1 MTTDFQTVADRVV
14 ELTRMLVRIPAPTD
28 EEGERA
34 AVLAD
39 LWRQSGVSH
48 VSLDE
53 VGNVIGQ
60 LREGSVKTEG
70 CLLLAAHM
78 DTVFPRGIAHETK
91 EDGDLLCGPGVGDN
105 TVSLAVL
112 SELGSILPPTTTCP
126 FWISATVGEE
136 GLGNLRGITHLLA
149 HPPATVSALIALE
162 GNYLGRVNTVGV
174 GSRRWRVVLDGPG
187 GHSWEEAD
195 HVSAVEVAAA
205 LIVLTTTAVR
215 AAQRELSGRS
225 TINIGQVSGG
235 ESINSRARSCWFE
248 IDLRSDSAE
257 AMAELTDLVLRTIAD
272 HPADVVSRV
281 TDIGHRPA
289 GATQSADPLVAV
301 AMEAAAKNG
310 RAAQLTAASTDANA
324 AYALGIPAVTLG
336 VAVGGDTHT
345 EREWIDVATI
355 ADGLRILADTVV
367 SYDALKGSP
376 CRPE

>member
-1 MTTDFQTVADRVV
+1 MTTDFQTVGSRVV
-14 ELTRMLVRIPAPTD
+14 ELTRMLVRIPAPTG

-39 LWRQSGVSH
+39 LWRESGVSQ
-48 VSLDE
+48 VRVDD

-60 LREGSVKTEG
+60 LREGTVKTAG
-70 CLLLAAHM
+70 CLVIAAHM
-78 DTVFPRGIAHETK
+78 DTVFPRGIAHETT
-91 EDGDLLCGPGVGDN
+91 EHGDTLLGPGVGDN
-105 TVSLAVL
+105 TVSLAAL
-112 SELGSILPPTTTCP
+112 SELGSILPTTTNGP
-126 FWISATVGEE
+126 IWIAATVGEE
-136 GLGNLRGITHLLA
+136 GLGNLRGITHLLV
-149 HPPATVSALIALE
+149 HPPAIVSAVIALE

-187 GHSWEEAD
+187 GHSWEEAH
-195 HVSAVEVAAA
+195 HVSAVEVAAG
-205 LIVLTTTAVR
+205 LIVHTTTAVR
-215 AAQRELSGRS
+215 AALQGLPGRS

-257 AMAELTDLVLRTIAD
+257 AMAELSDLVLRTVAD
-272 HPADVVSRV
+272 LPADVVSQV

-289 GATQSADPLVAV
+289 GATPTGDPLVVV
-301 AMEAAAKNG
+301 AMEAYGRNG

-367 SYDALKGSP
+367 NYDALKGSP

>member
-1 MTTDFQTVADRVV
+1 MTADFQTVADRVV
-14 ELTRMLVRIPAPTD
+14 ELTRTLVRIPAPTG

-34 AVLAD
+34 TVLAD
-39 LWRQSGVSH
+39 LWRQSGVDH
-48 VSLDE
+48 VSVDE

-60 LREGSVKTEG
+60 VREGSVHKKD

-78 DTVFPRGIAHETK
+78 DTVFPREIEHETRQ
-91 EDGDLLCGPGVGDN
+91 EGDLLLGPGVGDN

-112 SELGSILPPTTTCP
+112 SELGSVLPSTMNGPI
-126 FWISATVGEE
+126 WISATVGEE

-149 HPPATVSALIALE
+149 HPPATVSAVIALE
-162 GNYLGRVNTVGV
+162 GNYLGRINSIGV
-174 GSRRWRVVLDGPG
+174 GSRRWRVALQGPG

-205 LIVLTTTAVR
+205 LIVLTTTTVR
-215 AAQRELSGRS
+215 TALKELPGRS
-225 TINIGQVSGG
+225 TINIGQVCGG

-257 AMAELTDLVLRTIAD
+257 AMAELTDLVLRTIGEHTAE
-272 HPADVVSRV
+272 VESQV
-281 TDIGHRPA
+281 TDIGYRPA
-289 GATQSADPLVAV
+289 GATQKDHPLVVV
-301 AMEAAAKNG
+301 ALEAADKNG

-336 VAVGGDTHT
+336 VAAGGDTHT

-367 SYDALKGSP
+367 NYDALKG
-376 CRPE
+376 